1 MESLRRFR
9 ENLQR
14 LAARAVGQ
22 DTRPPRH
29 TTGMMRW
36 AGMENDV
43 LRMPVDE
50 VASMFLQDDSGAFLF
65 VTDDSSA
72 DGADPIQ

>member
-1 MESLRRFR
+1 MEALRRLR
-9 ENLQR
+9 ENVQR
-14 LAARAVGQ
+14 IAARAVGQ

-50 VASMFLQDDSGAFLF
+50 IASQFLQDSTGAFLF
-65 VTDDSSA
+65 VADHSTTD
-72 DGADPIQ
+72 GPDPIQ